1 MARNTKILPL
11 GGALLA
17 AVLLAACGGIV
28 AGGPGATP
36 APSPSPTA
44 PAGPSPTPS
53 PTPLPTVE
61 PAEPT
66 PVVTPAPVDPGNDD
80 DMPVTVD
87 LENATGHD
95 VYVDIVDRSDR
106 ITGASS
112 GKPGDGASVAPY
124 EVLVENVDDRTIRL
138 TWSDIPGDNA
148 LALFVDE
155 AGTGLI
161 LVQPEHDGD
170 SMPFDRILVLE
181 YDGPISAD
189 DLRVTIQD
197 GLDTPG

>member
-1 MARNTKILPL
+1 MPRNSKLITITAA
-11 GGALLA
+11 ALV
-17 AVLLAACGGIV
+17 AVALAACSGAV

-36 APSPSPTA
+36 GS
-44 PAGPSPTPS
+44 TPS
-53 PTPLPTVE
+53 PTLPTSPTPTGSPVS
-61 PAEPT
+61 PT
-66 PVVTPAPVDPGNDD
+66 PVITPVPVITPAPVDPGNDD
-80 DMPVTVD
+80 DMPVKVD
-87 LENATGHD
+87 LDNATGHD

-106 ITGASS
+106 IIGASS
-112 GKPGDGASVAPY
+112 GNPGDGATVAPY
-124 EVLVENVDDRTIRL
+124 EVRVENVDDRTIRL

-155 AGTGLI
+155 AGTGLV

-181 YDGPISAD
+181 YDGPISAG